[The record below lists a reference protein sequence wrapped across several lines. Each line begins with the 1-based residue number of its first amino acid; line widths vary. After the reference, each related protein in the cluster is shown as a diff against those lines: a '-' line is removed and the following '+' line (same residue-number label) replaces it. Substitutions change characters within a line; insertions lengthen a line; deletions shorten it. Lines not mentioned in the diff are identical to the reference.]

1 MFMTGMLGG
10 FGHCIG
16 MCGPVVAAYS
26 ISLGERRIA
35 AHLLYSLGRI
45 TTYSI
50 IGGMVGLTGSF
61 LGVARSIEQLQGA
74 TIALVG
80 GAMIFMGV
88 GIIGWRRFSVGAG
101 QASGNCL
108 GSFVLRSMK
117 LLSGARGIGMYF
129 PMGLV
134 LGFIP
139 CGLLYTAL
147 IAAAG
152 AGAAASS
159 QVKGLLSGM
168 AMLFFFGLGTTP
180 ALFLLGQIAT
190 VMTARVRER
199 FYKASGVL
207 MIASGIVFIYR
218 SLQ

>member
-1 MFMTGMLGG
+1 MFMTGLLGG
-10 FGHCIG
+10 FGHCLG

-26 ISLGERRIA
+26 IGLGERRTL
-35 AHLLYSLGRI
+35 AHLLYSLGRL

-50 IGGMVGLTGSF
+50 IGGLIGLTGSF
-61 LGVARSIEQLQGA
+61 LGVARSIEKLQGV

-80 GAMIFMGV
+80 CAMILMGL
-88 GIIGWRRFSVGAG
+88 GIIGWKRFSAGTG

-117 LLSGARGIGMYF
+117 LISEARGIGMYF

-152 AGAAASS
+152 AGAAAGS
-159 QVKGLLSGM
+159 QIKGLLSGM
-168 AMLFFFGLGTTP
+168 AMLFLFGLGTVP
-180 ALFLLGQIAT
+180 ALFLLGQMASAMNT
-190 VMTARVRER
+190 RVRGR
-199 FYKASGVL
+199 LYKASGVL
-207 MIASGIVFIYR
+207 MIVSGIIFIYR